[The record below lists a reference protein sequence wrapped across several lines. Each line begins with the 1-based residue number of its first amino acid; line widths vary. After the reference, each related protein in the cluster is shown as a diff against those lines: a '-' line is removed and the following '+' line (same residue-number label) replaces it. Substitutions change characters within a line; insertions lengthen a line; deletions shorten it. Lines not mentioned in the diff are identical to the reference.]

1 MFVHAFNCF
10 TCVCLTQWA
19 WSLIYIPLLFTEP
32 RKYFVLEVTENGP
45 KMRESIDD
53 DVTTG
58 NCHIHVNQETFPV
71 DFNPIVC

>member
-1 MFVHAFNCF
+1 MVYLFNVHAF
-10 TCVCLTQWA
+10 
-19 WSLIYIPLLFTEP
+19 LITEP

-58 NCHIHVNQETFPV
+58 KYTIYQSSWTFPF
-71 DFNPIVC
+71 DLNLIVC